1 MSSGDYL
8 IESALQAVSR
18 DEFIASSDLSGK
30 LSGHSIPTRATAR
43 RILDRLPP
51 ITPDQDV
58 AYIGGGSGYMAAVLA
73 QLAGKVYVIEKEP
86 QVADIAATNLARLG
100 VSNTELIIGDA
111 EVAMTLPS
119 SCDLVLSG
127 TFISE
132 VSALSELLKE
142 DGLLINLERGNGR
155 LPALVQ
161 YRKTPN
167 TLASP
172 KTLCSVDFRR
182 NTDDIL
188 IDLGVA
194 DEATIREARAEANTS
209 KQPLLSVLHRK
220 INYEDADLYR
230 RLADQKRNVSFIE
243 LNALLK
249 ELDATLF
256 PRFSRTF
263 LDRHRLIPVFMQD
276 NQLIVVSDD
285 PDARMEAIERLTT
298 ADSIRLL
305 LVIPADFQRLWS
317 HLNITQRSSG
327 TARSELAT
335 LEESGGDEELISG
348 SDTSVSPYLVSVYE
362 GILLEGVTSG
372 ASDIHIERYEQR
384 VRIRLRIDGEL
395 QDLKHYRLTP
405 RELLGIVNVI
415 KLRADLN
422 IAERRL
428 PQGGRSKLRFGD
440 SSYDLRVQTQPS
452 LHGEHVIIRLLRQT
466 GRAMT
471 MRELGMSRRVAGNYQ
486 RLLSN
491 PSGLVLVVGPTGSGK
506 STTLYAGL
514 QELADDGRRKVITV
528 EDPIEYSI
536 DNVQQTRV
544 RPDIGFSFADAM
556 RSFVRQDPD
565 VILIGEI
572 RDRETALE
580 AIRASQTGHVVL
592 STLHSND
599 TVDSLQRLY
608 DLGIHPNSI
617 ASELLAV
624 IAQRLARRICTEC
637 RTEVEPDPEI
647 MAELFPD
654 GRPTGFRCFAGTG
667 CSACNGKGTRGRV
680 AVVEYLHVDPEVR
693 NAISRQPPVGEMRWL
708 ALDSGLSTMRDSA
721 LDHVIAGT
729 IPMSELPK
737 ILPEERMAPEV
748 RGGVRKTQ

>member
-1 MSSGDYL
+1 MSSSDYQ
-8 IESALQAVSR
+8 IQSALQAVSR
-18 DEFIASSDLSGK
+18 DEFIASHDLAGK
-30 LSGHSIPTRATAR
+30 LSGHSIPTRATAL
-43 RILDRLPP
+43 RILQMLPSLTPEDRILY
-51 ITPDQDV
+51 V
-58 AYIGGGSGYMAAVLA
+58 GGGSGYMAAVLA
-73 QLAGKVYVIEKEP
+73 QLAGRVCLVEKEP
-86 QVADIAATNLARLG
+86 PVADIAATNLARLG
-100 VSNTELIIGDA
+100 VDNTELVIGDA
-111 EVAMTLPS
+111 ETDLGLTDAF
-119 SCDLVLSG
+119 DLVLSG
-127 TFISE
+127 TFIDDT
-132 VSALSELLKE
+132 SALAGVLK
-142 DGLLINLERGNGR
+142 DGGVLINLERGKGR
-155 LPALVQ
+155 LPALVRYQ
-161 YRKTPN
+161 KTPDGLGPPR
-167 TLASP
+167 TLG
-172 KTLCSVDFRR
+172 SVDYRR

-194 DEATIREARAEANTS
+194 DEDTIRRARAEASSS

-220 INYEDADLYR
+220 VNYGDSDLYR
-230 RLADQKRNVSFIE
+230 RLADQKRGVEFIE
-243 LNALLK
+243 LNELLPK
-249 ELDATLF
+249 LDATLF

-263 LDRHRLIPVFMQD
+263 LDRHRLIPVFMED
-276 NQLIVVSDD
+276 NQLVVVSDD
-285 PDARMEAIERLTT
+285 PDARMDAIERLTT

-327 TARSELAT
+327 TARAQFAT
-335 LEESGGDEELISG
+335 LEEPESDEALMSG

-372 ASDIHIERYEQR
+372 ASDIHIERYDQR

-395 QDLKHYRLTP
+395 QELRHYRLTP

-440 SSYDLRVQTQPS
+440 SAYDLRVQTQPS

-471 MRELGMSRRVAGNYQ
+471 MQELGMSRRIAGNYQ
-486 RLLSN
+486 RLLNN

-556 RSFVRQDPD
+556 RAFVRQDPD
-565 VILIGEI
+565 VILVGEI

-637 RTEVEPDPEI
+637 RTEVEPDPAI

-654 GRPTGFRCFAGTG
+654 GSPSGFRCFAGKG
-667 CSACNGKGTRGRV
+667 CTACNGKGTRGRV

-693 NAISRQPPVGEMRWL
+693 NAISRQPPIGEMRWL
-708 ALDSGLSTMRDSA
+708 ALDSGLNTMRDSA

-748 RGGVRKTQ
+748 RGGVRKAE

>member
-1 MSSGDYL
+1 MSSSDYQ
-8 IESALQAVSR
+8 IQSVLQAVPR
-18 DEFIASSDLSGK
+18 DEFIACPDLADR
-30 LSGHSIPTRATAR
+30 LSGHSIPTRATVL
-43 RILDRLPP
+43 RILRMLPA
-51 ITPDQDV
+51 ITATQRV
-58 AYIGGGSGYMAAVLA
+58 LYVGGGSGYVPAVLA
-73 QLAGKVYVIEKEP
+73 QLADHVCVVEKQP

-100 VSNTELIIGDA
+100 VTNTELVVGDA
-111 EVAMTLPS
+111 ETDLNLQDTF
-119 SCDLVLSG
+119 DLVVSG
-127 TFISE
+127 TFIE
-132 VSALSELLKE
+132 DTTALSRVLREGGVLV
-142 DGLLINLERGNGR
+142 NLERGQGR
-155 LPALVQ
+155 LPALVRYQ
-161 YRKTPN
+161 KTPDGLGPSW
-167 TLASP
+167 TLG
-172 KTLCSVDFRR
+172 SVDFRR

-194 DEATIREARAEANTS
+194 DEATVWNARSEASASN
-209 KQPLLSVLHRK
+209 QSVLRVLHGK
-220 INYEDADLYR
+220 VNYQDADLYR
-230 RLADQKRNVSFIE
+230 RLAEQKRNVSFIE
-243 LNALLK
+243 LNDLLPK
-249 ELDATLF
+249 LDATLF

-263 LDRHRLIPVFMQD
+263 LEHHRLIPVFMED
-276 NQLIVVSDD
+276 NQLVVVSDD
-285 PDARMEAIERLTT
+285 PDARMDAIERLTT
-298 ADSIRLL
+298 ADSIRLM

-317 HLNITQRSSG
+317 HLNITQRSNG
-327 TARSELAT
+327 TARAQFAT
-335 LEESGGDEELISG
+335 LEESESDEDLMGG

-372 ASDIHIERYEQR
+372 ASDIHIERYDQR

-395 QDLKHYRLTP
+395 QDLRHYRLTP

-428 PQGGRSKLRFGD
+428 PQGGRSRLRFGD
-440 SSYDLRVQTQPS
+440 SAYDLRVQTQPS

-471 MRELGMSRRVAGNYQ
+471 MRELGMSRRIAGNYQ

-514 QELADDGRRKVITV
+514 QELADDGLRKVITV

-556 RSFVRQDPD
+556 RAFVRQDPD
-565 VILIGEI
+565 VILVGEI

-637 RTEVEPDPEI
+637 RTEAEPDPAI
-647 MAELFPD
+647 MAELFPE
-654 GRPTGFRCFAGTG
+654 GAPSGFRCYEGRG
-667 CSACNGKGTRGRV
+667 CNACNGKGTRGRV
-680 AVVEYLHVDPEVR
+680 AVVEYLHVDAEVR
-693 NAISRQPPVGEMRWL
+693 NAISRQPPIGEMRWL
-708 ALDSGLSTMRDSA
+708 ALDSGLNTMRDSA

-748 RGGVRKTQ
+748 RGGVRKTE